1 MPIGDLVPVFEN
13 PIAIRGAP
21 GSPYT
26 RKMLAVLRYRRI
38 PYRFLVGLW
47 TKDEVDSLPSP
58 KVDLLPTFYFETDD
72 GVEAVVDSTP
82 IIRRLEAEV
91 LGRSVIP
98 HDPALAF
105 IDYLLEDYADEWLTK
120 AMFHYRWQYPADIEL
135 AGEILPRWRDL
146 TASAGEIAPRSQF
159 IRDRQIGRLYV
170 VGSNEVTLPV
180 IEASYRRLLGLLDAH
195 IGNGP
200 FLFGQR
206 PGAADF
212 GLYGQ
217 LTQLAT
223 FDPNAVSTDG
233 RGGTRAFWP
242 GCKRWTIYP
251 GWIHPTTTGSPATRS
266 PKRSAPCFRKLARPT
281 CRCSSRTR
289 KAVDAGAEQVRAE
302 VEGEAWVQQPFPY
315 QAKCLQWVR
324 QEYGRL
330 GCRRPRGGGR
340 DSQPGPVAKRCSDP
354 DLLLS

>member
-1 MPIGDLVPVFEN
+1 MFEN

-47 TKDEVDSLPSP
+47 TKDEVDSLPAP

-72 GVEAVVDSTP
+72 GGVEAVVDSTP
-82 IIRRLEAEV
+82 IIRRLEADA
-91 LGRSVIP
+91 LGRSVVP
-98 HDPALAF
+98 RDPALAF

-146 TASAGEIAPRSQF
+146 TATAEEIAPRSQF
-159 IRDRQIGRLYV
+159 VRDRQVGRLYV
-170 VGSNEVTLPV
+170 VGSNELTLPI
-180 IEASYRRLLGLLDAH
+180 IEASYRRFLGLLDAH

-206 PGAADF
+206 PSAADF

-217 LTQLAT
+217 LTQLAA
-223 FDPNAVSTDG
+223 FDPTPSQLTADVAPRVLAWVQTVDDLSGLEPSDDDWLERDEVPETLVALLAEAGKTYVPVLLANA
-233 RGGTRAFWP
+233 
-242 GCKRWTIYP
+242 
-251 GWIHPTTTGSPATRS
+251 
-266 PKRSAPCFRKLARPT
+266 
-281 CRCSSRTR
+281 
-289 KAVDAGAEQVRAE
+289 KAVDAGAEQVLAE
-302 VEGEAWVQQPFPY
+302 VEGQAWVQQPFPY

-324 QEYGRL
+324 QQYARL
-330 GCRRPRGGGR
+330 DRADRAVVDGIVRGTGCE
-340 DSQPGPVAKRCSDP
+340 A
-354 DLLLS
+354 LF

>member
-1 MPIGDLVPVFEN
+1 MFEN

-47 TKDEVDSLPSP
+47 TKDEVDSLPAP

-82 IIRRLEAEV
+82 IIRRLEADV

-146 TASAGEIAPRSQF
+146 TASAEEISPRAQF

-200 FLFGQR
+200 FVFGQR

-223 FDPNAVSTDG
+223 FDPTPSQLTAEVAPRVLAWVQTVDDLSGLDPSDDDWIARDEIPETLNAL
-233 RGGTRAFWP
+233 
-242 GCKRWTIYP
+242 
-251 GWIHPTTTGSPATRS
+251 
-266 PKRSAPCFRKLARPT
+266 LAEAGKTYVPVLLANA
-281 CRCSSRTR
+281 
-289 KAVDAGAEQVRAE
+289 KAVDAGAEQVRTE

-330 GCRRPRGGGR
+330 DAADRAAVDGILSGTGCE
-340 DSQPGPVAKRCSDP
+340 A
-354 DLLLS
+354 LF

>member
-1 MPIGDLVPVFEN
+1 MFEN

-47 TKDEVDSLPSP
+47 TKDEVDSLPAP

-82 IIRRLEAEV
+82 IIRRLEADV
-91 LGRSVIP
+91 LGRSVVP

-200 FLFGQR
+200 FVFGQR

-223 FDPNAVSTDG
+223 FDPTPSQLTAEVAPRVLAWVQTVDDLSGLDPSDDDWIARDEIPETLNAL
-233 RGGTRAFWP
+233 
-242 GCKRWTIYP
+242 
-251 GWIHPTTTGSPATRS
+251 
-266 PKRSAPCFRKLARPT
+266 LAEAGKTYVPVLLANA
-281 CRCSSRTR
+281 
-289 KAVDAGAEQVRAE
+289 KAVDAGAEQVQAE
-302 VEGEAWVQQPFPY
+302 IEGEAWVQQPFPY

-330 GCRRPRGGGR
+330 DAADRGVVDGILAGTGCE
-340 DSQPGPVAKRCSDP
+340 A
-354 DLLLS
+354 LF

>member
-1 MPIGDLVPVFEN
+1 MFEN
-13 PIAIRGAP
+13 PIALRGAP

-47 TKDEVDSLPSP
+47 TKGEVDSLPAP

-72 GVEAVVDSTP
+72 GGVEAVVDSTP
-82 IIRRLEAEV
+82 IIRRLEQDV

-98 HDPALAF
+98 TDPALAF

-120 AMFHYRWQYPADIEL
+120 AMFHYRWRYQADIDL

-146 TASAGEIAPRSQF
+146 TASAAEIAPRSEF
-159 IRDRQIGRLYV
+159 VRDRQIGRLYV
-170 VGSNEVTLPV
+170 VGSNEVTAPV
-180 IEASYRRLLGLLDAH
+180 IEASYRRLLALLDAH

-200 FLFGQR
+200 FLFGAR
-206 PGAADF
+206 PSAADF

-223 FDPNAVSTDG
+223 FDPTPSRLTEDV
-233 RGGTRAFWP
+233 
-242 GCKRWTIYP
+242 
-251 GWIHPTTTGSPATRS
+251 
-266 PKRSAPCFRKLARPT
+266 APRVLAWVQ
-281 CRCSSRTR
+281 
-289 KAVDAGAEQVRAE
+289 AVDDLSGLAPEDDGWTGRDELPGTLTALLAEAGRTYVPVMLANAKAIDTGADRVEAE
-302 VEGEAWVQQPFPY
+302 VDGEPWVQQPFPY

-330 GCRRPRGGGR
+330 DPGDRAAVDGVLAGTGCESLFAIQRG
-340 DSQPGPVAKRCSDP
+340 
-354 DLLLS
+354 

>member
-1 MPIGDLVPVFEN
+1 MFEN

-47 TKDEVDSLPSP
+47 TKGEVDSLPAP
-58 KVDLLPTFYFETDD
+58 KVDLLPTLYFETDDD

-91 LGRSVIP
+91 LGRSVVP

-146 TASAGEIAPRSQF
+146 TASAEEIAPRSQF
-159 IRDRQIGRLYV
+159 VRDRQVGRLYV

-180 IEASYRRLLGLLDAH
+180 IEASYRRFLGLLDAH

-223 FDPNAVSTDG
+223 FDPTPSQLTADVAPRVLAWVQTVDDLSGLAPSDDDWLERDEVPETLVALLAEAGKTYVPVLLANA
-233 RGGTRAFWP
+233 
-242 GCKRWTIYP
+242 
-251 GWIHPTTTGSPATRS
+251 
-266 PKRSAPCFRKLARPT
+266 
-281 CRCSSRTR
+281 
-289 KAVDAGAEQVRAE
+289 KAVDAGAEQVLAE
-302 VEGEAWVQQPFPY
+302 VEGQAWVQQPFPY

-324 QEYGRL
+324 QEYARL
-330 GCRRPRGGGR
+330 DPADRAVVDGILRGTGCE
-340 DSQPGPVAKRCSDP
+340 A
-354 DLLLS
+354 LF

>member
-1 MPIGDLVPVFEN
+1 MFEN

-47 TKDEVDSLPSP
+47 TKDEVDSLPAP
-58 KVDLLPTFYFETDD
+58 KVDLLPTFYFDTDD
-72 GVEAVVDSTP
+72 GGVEAVVDSTP
-82 IIRRLEAEV
+82 IIRRLEADV
-91 LGRSVIP
+91 LGRSVVP
-98 HDPALAF
+98 RDPALAF

-146 TASAGEIAPRSQF
+146 TASAEEIAPRSQF
-159 IRDRQIGRLYV
+159 VRDRQVGRLYV

-180 IEASYRRLLGLLDAH
+180 IEASYRRFLGLLDAH

-206 PGAADF
+206 PSATDF

-223 FDPNAVSTDG
+223 FDPTPSQLTADVAPRVLAWVQTVDDLSGLEPSDDDWLERDEVPETLVALLAEAGKTYVPVLLANA
-233 RGGTRAFWP
+233 
-242 GCKRWTIYP
+242 
-251 GWIHPTTTGSPATRS
+251 
-266 PKRSAPCFRKLARPT
+266 
-281 CRCSSRTR
+281 
-289 KAVDAGAEQVRAE
+289 KAVDAGAERVLAE
-302 VEGEAWVQQPFPY
+302 VEGQTWVQQPFPY

-324 QEYGRL
+324 QEYARL
-330 GCRRPRGGGR
+330 DPADRAVVDGIMRGTGCE
-340 DSQPGPVAKRCSDP
+340 A
-354 DLLLS
+354 LF

>member
-1 MPIGDLVPVFEN
+1 MFEN

-72 GVEAVVDSTP
+72 GMEAVVDSTP
-82 IIRRLEAEV
+82 IIRRLEADV

-120 AMFHYRWQYPADIEL
+120 AMFHYRWQYPPDIEL

-146 TASAGEIAPRSQF
+146 TASAQEIAPRSRF

-200 FLFGQR
+200 FLLGQR

-223 FDPNAVSTDG
+223 FDPTPSQLTAEVAPRVLAWVQTVDDLSGLDPADDDWIARDEVPETLTALLAEAGKTYVPVLLANA
-233 RGGTRAFWP
+233 
-242 GCKRWTIYP
+242 
-251 GWIHPTTTGSPATRS
+251 
-266 PKRSAPCFRKLARPT
+266 
-281 CRCSSRTR
+281 
-289 KAVDAGAEQVRAE
+289 KAVDAGAEQVRTE
-302 VEGEAWVQQPFPY
+302 VEGEVWVQQPFPY

-330 GCRRPRGGGR
+330 DPADRAAVDGILSGTGCE
-340 DSQPGPVAKRCSDP
+340 A
-354 DLLLS
+354 LF

>member
-1 MPIGDLVPVFEN
+1 MFEN

-72 GVEAVVDSTP
+72 GMEAVVDSTP

-91 LGRSVIP
+91 LGRSVVP

-146 TASAGEIAPRSQF
+146 TASPQEIAPRSQF

-195 IGNGP
+195 IGTGP

-223 FDPNAVSTDG
+223 FDPTPSQLTAEVAPRVLAWVQTVDDLSGLDPADDAWIARDDVPETLSALLAEAGKTYVPVLLANAE
-233 RGGTRAFWP
+233 
-242 GCKRWTIYP
+242 
-251 GWIHPTTTGSPATRS
+251 
-266 PKRSAPCFRKLARPT
+266 
-281 CRCSSRTR
+281 
-289 KAVDAGAEQVRAE
+289 AVDAGAEQVQAE
-302 VEGEAWVQQPFPY
+302 VDGEAWVQQPFPY

-330 GCRRPRGGGR
+330 DPADRAVVDGILSGTGCE
-340 DSQPGPVAKRCSDP
+340 A
-354 DLLLS
+354 LF

>member
-1 MPIGDLVPVFEN
+1 MFEN

-47 TKDEVDSLPSP
+47 TKDEVDSLPAP
-58 KVDLLPTFYFETDD
+58 KVDLLPTFYFDTDD
-72 GVEAVVDSTP
+72 GGVEAVVDSTP
-82 IIRRLEAEV
+82 IIRRLEADV
-91 LGRSVIP
+91 LGRSVVP
-98 HDPALAF
+98 RDPALAF

-146 TASAGEIAPRSQF
+146 TASAEEIAPRSQF
-159 IRDRQIGRLYV
+159 VRDRQVGRLYV

-180 IEASYRRLLGLLDAH
+180 IEASYRRFLGLLDAH

-206 PGAADF
+206 PSAADF

-223 FDPNAVSTDG
+223 FDPTPSQLTADVAPRVLAWVQTVDDLSGLEPSDDDWLERDEVPETLVALLAEAGKTYVPVLLANA
-233 RGGTRAFWP
+233 
-242 GCKRWTIYP
+242 
-251 GWIHPTTTGSPATRS
+251 
-266 PKRSAPCFRKLARPT
+266 
-281 CRCSSRTR
+281 
-289 KAVDAGAEQVRAE
+289 KAVDAGAEQVLAE
-302 VEGEAWVQQPFPY
+302 VEGQAWVQQPFPY

-324 QEYGRL
+324 QEYARL
-330 GCRRPRGGGR
+330 DPADRAVVDGILRGTGCE
-340 DSQPGPVAKRCSDP
+340 A
-354 DLLLS
+354 LF